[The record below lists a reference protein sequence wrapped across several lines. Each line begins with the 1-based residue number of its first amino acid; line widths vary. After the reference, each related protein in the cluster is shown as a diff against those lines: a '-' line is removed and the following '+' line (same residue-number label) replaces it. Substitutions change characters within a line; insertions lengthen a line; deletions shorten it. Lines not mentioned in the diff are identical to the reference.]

1 MDDLNAWNFLALI
14 ALLGLN
20 AFFVA
25 AEYAIVRVRKTRLDE
40 LAQQGVGGARAAQQ
54 IVGDMDRYIATTQ
67 LGITMAGI
75 GLGWVGEPVLTA
87 SLTWLLDLP
96 LQGLDETVRR
106 TVSAIL
112 SFLLV
117 TFVSVVVSE
126 LVPKTITIKY
136 PERIALA
143 VSQVM
148 LVIGALARPFIWALN
163 GAAALILRLLG
174 IRDVKGSETG
184 YTVQELKLLV
194 EASEQSGVL
203 EDTERDMLHA
213 VFDFGDLTARELMV
227 PRTEMLAIDADAPL
241 QDLIQLAATHP
252 RSKFPVYEGDLD
264 HIIGVAH
271 VKDLVRVQ
279 HDERRTAT
287 IRGIMREALF
297 VPDTIRL
304 DKLLKQFR
312 ATKQHLAIVL
322 DEYGGTAGLVTLD
335 DLIEQ
340 LIGEVQD
347 PFDKSTPEIQR
358 LPDGSALLD
367 GLTLIETVN
376 ETFGLNLKDEYYDTI
391 AGFVLG
397 RLGRMA
403 KVGDVVEADG
413 LRLRVEALDGL
424 RIARLLLCPA
434 KPAENV
440 PPPSKP

>member
-1 MDDLNAWNFLALI
+1 MDDFNTWNLLALI

-40 LAQQGVGGARAAQQ
+40 LAKQGVGGARAAQQ
-54 IVGDMDRYIATTQ
+54 IVGDMDRYIAATQ

-87 SLTWLLDLP
+87 IFTRLLDLP
-96 LQGLDETVRR
+96 LQGVAETVRR
-106 TVSAIL
+106 TLSAIL

-143 VSQVM
+143 VSQSV

-163 GAAALILRLLG
+163 GAAALVLRLLG
-174 IRDVKGSETG
+174 IRDVKGSEAG
-184 YTVQELKLLV
+184 YSVQELKLLV
-194 EASEQSGVL
+194 EASEESGVL
-203 EDTERDMLHA
+203 ADTERDMLHA

-241 QDLIQLAATHP
+241 HDLIHLAINNP

-271 VKDLVRVQ
+271 VKDLVRIQ

-287 IRGIMREALF
+287 IRGLMREALF
-297 VPDTIRL
+297 VPDTIRV
-304 DKLLKQFR
+304 DNLLKQFR
-312 ATKQHLAIVL
+312 AKKQHLAIVL

-347 PFDKSTPEIQR
+347 PFDKSAPEIQR

-376 ETFGLNLKDEYYDTI
+376 EAFGLNLKDEYYDTI

-397 RLGRMA
+397 RLGRMP
-403 KVGDVVEADG
+403 KVGDVVETDG

-424 RIARLLLCPA
+424 RIARLSLSPA
-434 KPAENV
+434 KPAENGTTGA
-440 PPPSKP
+440 